1 MEQYK
6 TFTAEQFL
14 NDPTFRDWLRSPSD
28 ESELFWKDFLD
39 RYPEK
44 QKAVKSARS
53 MYLALSQ
60 MQEMPSDEQMEVSW
74 QKIRDEIEA
83 DLTIFS
89 DESPASTLTGWRYWM
104 AAASVLFLLSVGGLY
119 VWKNY
124 GRPTAGT
131 YGGQVARQ
139 SGELVEVVNTTQ
151 QTETIQLP
159 DGSTVRLYPS
169 GRISYNESFSAN
181 RRVVFLSGKAFFE
194 VVEAPQRP
202 FLVYANG
209 LVTLVVGTSFLINSP
224 SASVRATVE
233 VFSGKVNIFTLENFE
248 KIERGEAGDVTLLLP
263 NQQITY
269 DPAKAVITRQVTKE
283 PRLLN
288 TPKTYP
294 NFYFE
299 NTSVVDVFNT
309 LEDSY
314 GVTIRYDARTIEECS
329 ITAPLGTEPLFRKLD
344 IICQTIGATYEVWG
358 TEIIVKGNG
367 CRN

>member
-1 MEQYK
+1 LEQYK

-14 NDPTFRDWLRSPSD
+14 NDPAFRDWLHSPSD
-28 ESELFWKDFLD
+28 ESELFWREFLE

-53 MYLALSQ
+53 MYLALRQ
-60 MQEMPSDEQMEVSW
+60 LQELPNDEQVEVSW
-74 QKIRDEIEA
+74 QKIQDEIEA
-83 DLTIFS
+83 DSTVFS
-89 DESPASTLTGWRYWM
+89 DEIPASTPNSWRYWM
-104 AAASVLFLLSVGGLY
+104 AAASVLFLLSIGGLY
-119 VWKNY
+119 LWKNY
-124 GRPTAGT
+124 GRSTADT

-139 SGELVEVVNTTQ
+139 SGELVEIVNRGKKI
-151 QTETIQLP
+151 EEVQLP
-159 DGSTVRLYPS
+159 DGSTVQVYPS
-169 GRISYNESFSAN
+169 GRISHKALFSEDQ
-181 RRVVFLSGKAFFE
+181 RVVFLSGKAFFE
-194 VVEAPQRP
+194 VVKDPKRP

-209 LVTLVVGTSFLINSP
+209 LVTQVVGTSFLINSP
-224 SASVRATVE
+224 SSTVRATVE

-248 KIERGEAGDVTLLLP
+248 KTERGEAGDVTLLLP

-269 DPAKAVITRQVTKE
+269 DPAKAVITRQVTKA

-288 TPKTYP
+288 APEAYP

-299 NTSVVDVFNT
+299 NTSVIDVFKT

-329 ITAPLGTEPLFRKLD
+329 VTAPLGSEPLFRKLD

-367 CRN
+367 CGN